1 MASTTVNNYLDNV
14 KEYFSKFEPSSLG
27 IPSLVLLILAMLVIP
42 LPPIL
47 LDILFTFN
55 ILIGLLVIM
64 IAIGTKRPLD
74 FSSFPAVLLL
84 ATMLRLSLNV
94 ASTRVVLVNGH
105 TGSGAAGQVIESFG
119 EFVVGGNYVVGAIVF
134 GILILI
140 NFLVITKGA
149 GRVSEVTARF
159 TLDAM
164 PGKQMAI
171 DADLNAGNIDND
183 EARKRREELSQ
194 ESDFFGSMD
203 GASKFVRG
211 DAIAGLLI
219 LLINLIGGLI
229 IGLTQHDLSF
239 SEAGRVYSLLTIGDG
254 LVAQIP
260 ALFLSLATAIIVTK
274 VTTSESM
281 TEQTKSQLSNP
292 SALFIAASIL
302 ISLGAIP
309 GMPTNIFLTMGVLS
323 AGLGFFILQK
333 TVQDTKDEKKEKA
346 DSNDEPKEL
355 DWDDVD
361 QVDLIGLEIG
371 YGLIPLVNPESGGQL
386 MARVKGIR
394 KKLSAELGF
403 LVQPVRIRDALN
415 LEPDQY
421 HIVLNGVTRAKGEVR
436 VGKELAISPGTV
448 YGELEGEKTK
458 DPAFGLDAV
467 WIEASQSDYAR
478 TLGYT
483 VVDSSTTIAT
493 HLNKILRENASELLG
508 RDETQQLLDKLSKK
522 TPKLVEDLV
531 PGKLPLGTVTKV
543 LQNLL
548 NESVVIKDMRTII
561 ETLSDECGKT
571 QDPEVLTSMVRP
583 KLGRMIIQN
592 IVDADSTLEVMTLE
606 PELEQIIHNVIQQ
619 SQGSQEVMLEPG
631 LSEALFKALKENTQ
645 EIEELGKP
653 AVLVVSPSVRP
664 WLSRTVKHRTPDL
677 TVLSY
682 VEIPEDQ
689 AVKVIKTIELN
700 LKNDKI

>member
-1 MASTTVNNYLDNV
+1 M
-14 KEYFSKFEPSSLG
+14 
-27 IPSLVLLILAMLVIP
+27 
-42 LPPIL
+42 
-47 LDILFTFN
+47 
-55 ILIGLLVIM
+55 
-64 IAIGTKRPLD
+64 
-74 FSSFPAVLLL
+74 
-84 ATMLRLSLNV
+84 
-94 ASTRVVLVNGH
+94 
-105 TGSGAAGQVIESFG
+105 
-119 EFVVGGNYVVGAIVF
+119 
-134 GILILI
+134 
-140 NFLVITKGA
+140 
-149 GRVSEVTARF
+149 
-159 TLDAM
+159 
-164 PGKQMAI
+164 
-171 DADLNAGNIDND
+171 
-183 EARKRREELSQ
+183 
-194 ESDFFGSMD
+194 
-203 GASKFVRG
+203 
-211 DAIAGLLI
+211 
-219 LLINLIGGLI
+219 
-229 IGLTQHDLSF
+229 
-239 SEAGRVYSLLTIGDG
+239 
-254 LVAQIP
+254 
-260 ALFLSLATAIIVTK
+260 
-274 VTTSESM
+274 
-281 TEQTKSQLSNP
+281 
-292 SALFIAASIL
+292 
-302 ISLGAIP
+302 
-309 GMPTNIFLTMGVLS
+309 
-323 AGLGFFILQK
+323 
-333 TVQDTKDEKKEKA
+333 
-346 DSNDEPKEL
+346 
-355 DWDDVD
+355 
-361 QVDLIGLEIG
+361 
-371 YGLIPLVNPESGGQL
+371 
-386 MARVKGIR
+386 
-394 KKLSAELGF
+394 
-403 LVQPVRIRDALN
+403 
-415 LEPDQY
+415 
-421 HIVLNGVTRAKGEVR
+421 
-436 VGKELAISPGTV
+436 
-448 YGELEGEKTK
+448 
-458 DPAFGLDAV
+458 
-467 WIEASQSDYAR
+467 IEASQSDYAR